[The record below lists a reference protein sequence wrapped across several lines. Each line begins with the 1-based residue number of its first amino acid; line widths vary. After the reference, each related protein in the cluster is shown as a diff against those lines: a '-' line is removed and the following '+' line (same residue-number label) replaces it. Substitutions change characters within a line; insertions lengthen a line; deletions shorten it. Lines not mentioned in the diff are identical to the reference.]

1 MFISQGQSEKAK
13 CFLFYH
19 SFYFSLKDFTLK
31 QLGPNLRILRKQ
43 KSWTQAQLA
52 EKLDV
57 NRSLIGAYEDG
68 RSEPRL
74 DTLQMFCHLFS
85 VSLEELLYQK
95 LDQKAP
101 EPIRSDYP
109 LRILPV
115 AVEPSGKELIS
126 LIPQKAAAGY
136 TQGYSD
142 TEYIE
147 GLQSISLPLPELQQ
161 SGTLRIF
168 QIEGDSMLPIQP
180 GSYIIGE
187 FVDTWET
194 IKNNECYILLTL
206 NDGIVYKR
214 VENELSSKNRLLL
227 KSDNKE
233 YKPYHLDALE
243 ILEVWRAKGIL
254 SFQVPNE
261 KDFQDL
267 NYQRMMQGLEEL
279 KQEVRSLKSGN
290 ADEA

>member
-1 MFISQGQSEKAK
+1 MK
-13 CFLFYH
+13 
-19 SFYFSLKDFTLK
+19 SLGNNIRF
-31 QLGPNLRILRKQ
+31 LRKE
-43 KSWTQAQLA
+43 KSWTQADLA
-52 EKLDV
+52 DKLDV

-68 RSEPRL
+68 RTEPRL
-74 DTLQMFCHLFS
+74 ATLQVLCHLFN
-85 VSLEELLYQK
+85 VSLEELLYK
-95 LDQKAP
+95 PLDKQAP
-101 EPIRSDYP
+101 QPKRQDLP

-136 TQGYSD
+136 TQGYADS
-142 TEYIE
+142 EYIE

-161 SGTLRIF
+161 SGSLRIF
-168 QIEGDSMLPIQP
+168 QIEGDSMLPVQP

-187 FVDTWET
+187 FVENWET

-214 VENELSSKNRLLL
+214 VENELIRENRLVL

-243 ILEVWRAKGIL
+243 ILEIWHAKGVL
-254 SFQVPNE
+254 SFQVPSEN
-261 KDFQDL
+261 DIQDQ
-267 NYQRMMQGLEEL
+267 NYRHMIQNLEEIKKDL
-279 KQEVRSLKSGN
+279 SSIKAKI
-290 ADEA
+290 A

>member
-1 MFISQGQSEKAK
+1 M
-13 CFLFYH
+13 
-19 SFYFSLKDFTLK
+19 K
-31 QLGPNLRILRKQ
+31 QLGPNIRILRKQ
-43 KSWTQAQLA
+43 KGWTQAQLA
-52 EKLDV
+52 EKLEV

-85 VSLEELLYQK
+85 VSLEELLYKK

-101 EPIRSDYP
+101 EPIRSNYP

-136 TQGYSD
+136 TRGYAD

-168 QIEGDSMLPIQP
+168 QIEGDSMLPVQP
-180 GSYIIGE
+180 GAYIIGE
-187 FVDTWET
+187 FVETWET
-194 IKNNECYILLTL
+194 LKNNECYILLTL

-214 VENELSSKNRLLL
+214 IENELASKNRLLL
-227 KSDNKE
+227 KSDNPE
-233 YKPYHLDALE
+233 YKSYYLDALE
-243 ILEVWRAKGIL
+243 VIEIWKAKGIL
-254 SFQVPNE
+254 SFQVPGE
-261 KDFQDL
+261 KDLQDL
-267 NYQRMMQGLEEL
+267 HYQRMLQGIEDLRSEIKDL
-279 KQEVRSLKSGN
+279 KAQVKKWSRSPMV
-290 ADEA
+290 EAVSTP